1 MFRAAVKDKVIGS
14 DPTDGVRL
22 PRGRR
27 ADAAMSIPTPEEI
40 EQLMAVADDRFR
52 PYIALCAFAGSWS
65 APAVPCRRSLL
76 RTRSYAGRM
85 LDLVGIEVEEIATA
99 LADQTDYEHRWLI
112 DPRTG
117 QVAFWTS
124 DTGIDGE
131 NPVEIDE
138 LNLIPI
144 DPLPSRVWFQ
154 DMADFAEG
162 VSDSAASRRL
172 TQCLQ
177 GRGAF
182 RRFKNELY
190 QHHPDL
196 ISAWHALRDVRAQ
209 RRAVVWLLDQG
220 LVDDTAAHQFATD
233 HPDPDLP

>member
-1 MFRAAVKDKVIGS
+1 MSFRDTGLGFYPQWV
-14 DPTDGVRL
+14 
-22 PRGRR
+22 
-27 ADAAMSIPTPEEI
+27 
-40 EQLMAVADDRFR
+40 
-52 PYIALCAFAGSWS
+52 
-65 APAVPCRRSLL
+65 
-76 RTRSYAGRM
+76 
-85 LDLVGIEVEEIATA
+85 LDLGGIDVEEIATA
-99 LADQTDYEHRWLI
+99 LADQIDYEHRWLI

-138 LNLIPI
+138 LDHIPI
-144 DPLPSRVWFQ
+144 DPLPSYVWFQ

-162 VSDSAASRRL
+162 ISDSAAGRQL
-172 TQCLQ
+172 TRSLQ

-196 ISAWHALRDVRAQ
+196 ISAWHALRDARAQ
-209 RRAVVWLLDQG
+209 RRAVHWLLEQG
-220 LVDDTAAHQFATD
+220 LIDDSAAQQFAAD
-233 HPDPDLP
+233 HPDPRLP